1 MAQVKKTSVR
11 DAILESATELFTEQG
26 YSNTTLA
33 DISRKASV
41 TMSNIYNYY
50 DSKLDVLF
58 AIYEPWL
65 DERIDFV
72 AEETEKIKAPKER
85 MRYLLK
91 YLFSELPADTNCFA
105 NNFMQAI
112 VTRKSDEIYTRDLLL
127 RSEEKISE
135 IIRNAIPDSFK
146 EGLSDNIMPHF
157 LFMAHD
163 GFVINYALNGPSRR
177 VDAIIDLLC
186 NMIFNSDPVESS
198 S

>member
-11 DAILESATELFTEQG
+11 DAILDSATELFTERG

-65 DERIDFV
+65 DERIDFI
-72 AEETEKIKAPKER
+72 AQETEKIKEPKEK

-112 VTRKSDEIYTRDLLL
+112 VTRKSDENYSRDLLL

-135 IIRNAIPDSFK
+135 IIRNSIPESLK
-146 EGLSDNIMPHF
+146 EGLADNILIHF
-157 LFMAHD
+157 FFMAQD

-177 VDAIIDLLC
+177 VDAIVDLLC
-186 NMIFNSDPVESS
+186 KMIFNSEPVDTPS
-198 S
+198 

>member
-33 DISRKASV
+33 DISRNASV

-72 AEETEKIKAPKER
+72 AEEIAKIKAPKER

-91 YLFSELPADTNCFA
+91 YLFSDLPADTNCFA

-135 IIRNAIPDSFK
+135 IIRKATPDSF
-146 EGLSDNIMPHF
+146 EAGLTDNILTHF

-186 NMIFNSDPVESS
+186 NMIFNSEPANSS
-198 S
+198 L

>member
-11 DAILESATELFTEQG
+11 DAILESANELFTEQG

-91 YLFSELPADTNCFA
+91 YLFSDLPADTNCFA

-146 EGLSDNIMPHF
+146 AGLSDNIMTHF

-177 VDAIIDLLC
+177 ADAIIDMLC
-186 NMIFNSDPVESS
+186 NMIFNSEPVDSS

>member
-11 DAILESATELFTEQG
+11 DAILDSATELFTKQG

-33 DISRKASV
+33 DIARNASV

-72 AEETEKIKAPKER
+72 ARETDKIKAPKER
-85 MRYLLK
+85 LRYLLK
-91 YLFSELPADTNCFA
+91 YLFSDLPADTNCFA

-135 IIRNAIPDSFK
+135 IIRNATPESFK
-146 EGLSDNIMPHF
+146 EGLADNIMTHF

-177 VDAIIDLLC
+177 VDAIINLLC
-186 NMIFNSDPVESS
+186 NMVFISDTVDSS